1 MLTSVK
7 GTYRDGRIELD
18 EPPAD
23 VRNETPVI
31 VTFLRSNGIDLATQ
45 GIGESEAAELSA
57 AFATFEDWK
66 SPEMDMYN
74 DYDAAKAKLQT
85 R

>member
-18 EPPAD
+18 
-23 VRNETPVI
+23 
-31 VTFLRSNGIDLATQ
+31 
-45 GIGESEAAELSA
+45 
-57 AFATFEDWK
+57 
-66 SPEMDMYN
+66 MYN